1 MYKNASKGRALRQ
14 RVRSWDLCA
23 PFFHLHDRQER
34 PTLPLDHAELCA
46 QTICENAGGNGAYQ
60 VLPGMIWDSA
70 YPPHAAHGMRGELPA
85 TLVCMDAWVAKVTGL
100 SEEDNFS
107 LIMAGLKNTLQ

>member
-46 QTICENAGGNGAYQ
+46 QTMCENAGGNGAYQ

-70 YPPHAAHGMRGELPA
+70 YPFQSEPGSDAILKGLD
-85 TLVCMDAWVAKVTGL
+85 LVQQL
-100 SEEDNFS
+100 DN
-107 LIMAGLKNTLQ
+107 GTLQTLP